1 MISKTN
7 VYNELHENNSCKICW
22 RSFIL
27 SLVKYEILNKVA
39 EVNSFTKAADEL
51 GLTQSAIS
59 HAISSLEKEFGFALI
74 HRART
79 GVKLTEEG
87 KSMLI
92 SMRRVLLA
100 DELLRQ
106 EAANI
111 LGVTKGTVR
120 IGLISSI
127 STKWMPNII
136 HLMEKN
142 YPGIKIEL
150 REGDYYEIEQWLIN
164 GEVDCGFLNGT
175 NSKKF
180 EFMPLKRDTL
190 LCVVSKKSNLYKKD
204 QIDLLDI
211 EEEQLIM
218 TSYKGTNDVAILFE
232 RYNVKPN
239 IRFQLFDEKGIMSMV
254 MHGLGISIL
263 PQLSIT
269 QVPENVRLI
278 PFKQESFRTIGLST
292 KQSLSPAGQKFV
304 EVLKKWLKEDEEHLV
319 FE

>member
-1 MISKTN
+1 M
-7 VYNELHENNSCKICW
+7 
-22 RSFIL
+22 
-27 SLVKYEILNKVA
+27 SLFKYEIVNKVA
-39 EVNSFTKAADEL
+39 EVHSFTKAADEL

-79 GVKLTEEG
+79 GVRLTEEG

-100 DELLRQ
+100 EELLKQ

-136 HLMEKN
+136 HIMEQDF
-142 YPGIKIEL
+142 PGIRIEL

-164 GEVDCGFLNGT
+164 GEVDCGFLNRT

-180 EFMPLKRDTL
+180 DFMPLKRDTL
-190 LCVVSKKSNLYKKD
+190 LCVVSKKSPLYYKEA
-204 QIDLLDI
+204 IDIKDI
-211 EEEQLIM
+211 ENEQIIM
-218 TSYKGTNDVAILFE
+218 TTYKGTNDVALLFE
-232 RYNVKPN
+232 QYNVKPDV
-239 IRFQLFDEKGIMSMV
+239 RFNLYDENGIMSMIQ
-254 MHGLGISIL
+254 HELGISIL

-269 QVPENVRLI
+269 QVPDNVRVV

-292 KQSLSPAGQKFV
+292 KLSLSPAAQKFV
-304 EVLKKWLKEDEEHLV
+304 EVLKRWLSENEDNLV
-319 FE
+319 FD